1 MEEELYG
8 ASGTDPRSIAGMGV
22 LNSLSGGRGDLVQ
35 QYVNEAVPLPK
46 KADPYVA
53 ALKFFIEMGKQA
65 SQPGATVLGSI
76 TGSMGAPVDYL
87 EAKALER
94 QKAEQARS
102 ALGLQIAPSLKP
114 DAGAA
119 GSYDWVV
126 DGDGNTV
133 RLSNSEIIKRQAAG
147 ETFTPW
153 SKDTSTTANDLKPF
167 SLINSANLEDI
178 RRVIP
183 TASVDPS
190 GNILL
195 TDTEAA
201 LAGVRPYIGQKI
213 SPETGSESGPNSPLA
228 KLYQDLKKAVV
239 GSPEAV
245 ALQSEIDALVTKSG
259 FDKELFDAENKL
271 SDSWTKATSSMNESE
286 INYSKMVE
294 AVASADGPGDLAL
307 VFSFMKMLDP
317 GSVVRESEF
326 SAAQNTAGLFQKLLV
341 AAENIKKGDLLSD
354 DQRKS
359 FLALSEKFL
368 IGGRES
374 MAKIR
379 RNKGLQVKSY
389 GLNAANVF
397 GYEPAP
403 AQWYIS
409 DDAYKMAQAA
419 GVGIEA
425 VWLNKT
431 PAEQAAWLDENGG

>member
-8 ASGTDPRSIAGMGV
+8 ASSTDPRSIAGMGV

-102 ALGLQIAPSLKP
+102 ALGLQIAPSLK
-114 DAGAA
+114 AGVGKVTYRPATAA
-119 GSYDWVV
+119 ELEQYGATKGQMGSDGKFYD
-126 DGDGNTV
+126 
-133 RLSNSEIIKRQAAG
+133 LSKTA
-147 ETFTPW
+147 
-153 SKDTSTTANDLKPF
+153 STTGNDLKPF

-183 TASVDPS
+183 TASVDAS

-213 SPETGSESGPNSPLA
+213 SPETGSEGGPNSPLA
-228 KLYQDLKKAVV
+228 KLYQDLEKAVV

-431 PAEQAAWLDENGG
+431 PAEQAAWLAENGG

>member
-8 ASGTDPRSIAGMGV
+8 ASSTNPRSLAGMGV

-114 DAGAA
+114 DAGKVTYRPATAA
-119 GSYDWVV
+119 ELAQYGAASGQMGSDGKFYD
-126 DGDGNTV
+126 
-133 RLSNSEIIKRQAAG
+133 LSKTASTAG
-147 ETFTPW
+147 
-153 SKDTSTTANDLKPF
+153 NDLKPF

-183 TASVDPS
+183 TASVDAS

-213 SPETGSESGPNSPLA
+213 SPETGSEGGPNSPLA
-228 KLYQDLKKAVV
+228 KLYQDLEKAVV
-239 GSPEAV
+239 GSPEAL
-245 ALQSEIDALVTKSG
+245 ALQAEIDALVTKSG

-403 AQWYIS
+403 APWYIS

-431 PAEQAAWLDENGG
+431 PAEQAAWLAENGG

>member
-8 ASGTDPRSIAGMGV
+8 ASNTNPKFLAGMGV

-114 DAGAA
+114 GPGAGKITYRPATAA
-119 GSYDWVV
+119 ELAQYGATKGQMGSDGKFYD
-126 DGDGNTV
+126 
-133 RLSNSEIIKRQAAG
+133 LSK
-147 ETFTPW
+147 
-153 SKDTSTTANDLKPF
+153 
-167 SLINSANLEDI
+167 
-178 RRVIP
+178 
-183 TASVDPS
+183 TAS
-190 GNILL
+190 
-195 TDTEAA
+195 
-201 LAGVRPYIGQKI
+201 
-213 SPETGSESGPNSPLA
+213 SESGPNSPLA
-228 KLYQDLKKAVV
+228 KLYQDLEKAVV

-431 PAEQAAWLDENGG
+431 PAEQAAWLAENGG

>member
-1 MEEELYG
+1 MEEEIYG
-8 ASGTDPRSIAGMGV
+8 ASGTNPRSIAGMGV

-102 ALGLQIAPSLKP
+102 ALGLQIAPSLKAGVGKVTYRP
-114 DAGAA
+114 ATAAELAQYGAA
-119 GSYDWVV
+119 SGQMGSDGKFYD
-126 DGDGNTV
+126 
-133 RLSNSEIIKRQAAG
+133 LSKTASTAG
-147 ETFTPW
+147 
-153 SKDTSTTANDLKPF
+153 NDLKPF

-183 TASVDPS
+183 TASVDAS

-213 SPETGSESGPNSPLA
+213 SPETGSEGGPNSPLA
-228 KLYQDLKKAVV
+228 KLYQDLEKAVV
-239 GSPEAV
+239 GSPEAL
-245 ALQSEIDALVTKSG
+245 ALQAEIDALVTKSG

-431 PAEQAAWLDENGG
+431 PAEQAAWLAENGG

>member
-8 ASGTDPRSIAGMGV
+8 ASSTDPRSIAGMGV

-65 SQPGATVLGSI
+65 SQPGSTVLGSI

-114 DAGAA
+114 GVGKVTYRPATAAELAQYGAA
-119 GSYDWVV
+119 SGQMGSDGKFYD
-126 DGDGNTV
+126 
-133 RLSNSEIIKRQAAG
+133 LSKTASTAG
-147 ETFTPW
+147 
-153 SKDTSTTANDLKPF
+153 NDLKPF

-213 SPETGSESGPNSPLA
+213 SPETGSEGGPNSPLA
-228 KLYQDLKKAVV
+228 KLYQDLEKAVV
-239 GSPEAV
+239 GSPEAL
-245 ALQSEIDALVTKSG
+245 ALQAEIDALVTKSG

-403 AQWYIS
+403 APWYIS
-409 DDAYKMAQAA
+409 DDAYEMAKAA

-431 PAEQAAWLDENGG
+431 PAEQAAWLAENGG

>member
-8 ASGTDPRSIAGMGV
+8 ASSTNPKSLAGMGV

-114 DAGAA
+114 GPGAGKITYRPATAA
-119 GSYDWVV
+119 ELEQYGATKGQMGSDGKFYD
-126 DGDGNTV
+126 
-133 RLSNSEIIKRQAAG
+133 LSKTA
-147 ETFTPW
+147 
-153 SKDTSTTANDLKPF
+153 STTGNDLKPF

-213 SPETGSESGPNSPLA
+213 SPETGSEGGPNSPLA
-228 KLYQDLKKAVV
+228 KLYQDLEKAVV
-239 GSPEAV
+239 GSPEAL
-245 ALQSEIDALVTKSG
+245 ALQAEIDALVTKSG

-431 PAEQAAWLDENGG
+431 PAEQAAWLAENGG

>member
-8 ASGTDPRSIAGMGV
+8 ASGTNPKSLAGMGV

-102 ALGLQIAPSLKP
+102 ALGLQIAPSLKAGVGKVTYRP
-114 DAGAA
+114 ATAAELAQYGAA
-119 GSYDWVV
+119 SGQMGSDGKFYD
-126 DGDGNTV
+126 
-133 RLSNSEIIKRQAAG
+133 LSKTASTAG
-147 ETFTPW
+147 
-153 SKDTSTTANDLKPF
+153 NDLKPF

-183 TASVDPS
+183 TASVDAS

-228 KLYQDLKKAVV
+228 KLYQDLEKAVV
-239 GSPEAV
+239 GSPEAL
-245 ALQSEIDALVTKSG
+245 ALQAEIDALVTKSG

-431 PAEQAAWLDENGG
+431 PAEQAAWLAENGG

>member
-8 ASGTDPRSIAGMGV
+8 ASKTDPRFIAGMGV

-114 DAGAA
+114 GPGAGKITYRPATAAELAQYGAA
-119 GSYDWVV
+119 SGQMGSDGKFYD
-126 DGDGNTV
+126 
-133 RLSNSEIIKRQAAG
+133 LSKTASTAG
-147 ETFTPW
+147 
-153 SKDTSTTANDLKPF
+153 NDLKPF

-195 TDTEAA
+195 TDAEAVM
-201 LAGVRPYIGQKI
+201 AGVRPYIGQKI

-228 KLYQDLKKAVV
+228 KLYQDLEKAVV

-431 PAEQAAWLDENGG
+431 PAEQAAWLAENGG

>member
-102 ALGLQIAPSLKP
+102 ALGLQIAPSLK
-114 DAGAA
+114 AGAGKVTYRPATAAELAQYGAASGQMGSDGKFYDLSKTASTA
-119 GSYDWVV
+119 G
-126 DGDGNTV
+126 
-133 RLSNSEIIKRQAAG
+133 
-147 ETFTPW
+147 
-153 SKDTSTTANDLKPF
+153 NDLKPF

-183 TASVDPS
+183 TASVDAS

-213 SPETGSESGPNSPLA
+213 SPETGSEGGPNSPLA
-228 KLYQDLKKAVV
+228 KLYQDLEKAVV

-431 PAEQAAWLDENGG
+431 PAEQAAWLAENGG

>member
-114 DAGAA
+114 GPGAGKITYRPATAAELAQYGAA
-119 GSYDWVV
+119 SGQMGSDGKFYD
-126 DGDGNTV
+126 
-133 RLSNSEIIKRQAAG
+133 LSKTASTAG
-147 ETFTPW
+147 
-153 SKDTSTTANDLKPF
+153 NDLKPF

-195 TDTEAA
+195 TDAEAVM
-201 LAGVRPYIGQKI
+201 AGVRPYIGQKI

-228 KLYQDLKKAVV
+228 KLYQDLEKAVV

-431 PAEQAAWLDENGG
+431 PAEQAAWLAENGG

>member
-1 MEEELYG
+1 
-8 ASGTDPRSIAGMGV
+8 MG
-22 LNSLSGGRGDLVQ
+22 SDGKFYDLSKT
-35 QYVNEAVPLPK
+35 A
-46 KADPYVA
+46 
-53 ALKFFIEMGKQA
+53 
-65 SQPGATVLGSI
+65 
-76 TGSMGAPVDYL
+76 
-87 EAKALER
+87 
-94 QKAEQARS
+94 
-102 ALGLQIAPSLKP
+102 
-114 DAGAA
+114 
-119 GSYDWVV
+119 
-126 DGDGNTV
+126 
-133 RLSNSEIIKRQAAG
+133 
-147 ETFTPW
+147 
-153 SKDTSTTANDLKPF
+153 STTGNDLKPF

-213 SPETGSESGPNSPLA
+213 SPETGSEGGPNSPLA
-228 KLYQDLKKAVV
+228 KLYQDLEKAVV
-239 GSPEAV
+239 GSPEAL
-245 ALQSEIDALVTKSG
+245 ALQAEIDALVTKSG

-403 AQWYIS
+403 APWYIS

-431 PAEQAAWLDENGG
+431 PAEQAAWLAENGG

>member
-8 ASGTDPRSIAGMGV
+8 ASSTDPRSIAGMGV

-114 DAGAA
+114 GPGAGKITYRPATAAELAQYGAA
-119 GSYDWVV
+119 SGQMGSDGKFYD
-126 DGDGNTV
+126 
-133 RLSNSEIIKRQAAG
+133 LSKTASTAG
-147 ETFTPW
+147 
-153 SKDTSTTANDLKPF
+153 NDLKPF

-195 TDTEAA
+195 TDAEAVM
-201 LAGVRPYIGQKI
+201 AGVRPYIGQKI

-228 KLYQDLKKAVV
+228 KLYQDLEKAVV

-431 PAEQAAWLDENGG
+431 PAEQAAWLAENGG